1 MKTYFILLLTIIC
14 CGISKTSRINSVNL
28 NGEITYSEDLTPDN
42 PSTNSDNSKN
52 LTLKNKINTDQYQDQ
67 ETGLSRIEVN
77 RLVSQNV
84 GFQVKTPELLNSA
97 IKSCFGD
104 KKTLIKDTMFMK
116 TFKNTSGN
124 LVVTAA
130 NGTVLTDSKSIANRI
145 NEVNKLNQTPDKD
158 GRVKFLDPS
167 EYKAG
172 DDIIQKNLTKIRG
185 ILKGTRLS
193 SYNDRITELYLLT
206 LSLIADVVIHNCE
219 LSDPLC
225 NCTTS
230 DSALAI
236 AQKCFPYLEST
247 SDDLKLAATDISTSC
262 QTTDKYAQRRALASI
277 IGSLAFAYAR

>member
-1 MKTYFILLLTIIC
+1 MKTYFILLFTIIC
-14 CGISKTSRINSVNL
+14 CGVSKTSRVNSVDL

-42 PSTNSDNSKN
+42 SSKKI
-52 LTLKNKINTDQYQDQ
+52 TLKNNTNMTQYQEQ
-67 ETGLSRIEVN
+67 STGLSRIEVN

-97 IKSCFGD
+97 IKACFGD

-116 TFKNTSGN
+116 TFKNTAGN

-130 NGTVLTDSKSIANRI
+130 DGSVLTDSKAIALRVE
-145 NEVNKLNQTPDKD
+145 EVNKLNQTPDKD

-167 EYKAG
+167 DYKAG

-193 SYNDRITELYLLT
+193 SYNDRITELYLHT

-262 QTTDKYAQRRALASI
+262 QSTDKYAQRRALASI